1 MDRGRFITFEGGEG
15 TGKTT
20 QVLMLADSLGAAGI
34 EVVTTRE
41 PGGSHGAERIRA
53 LLVDGEPESWSP
65 TTEALLH
72 FAARRDHVEKVIE
85 PALADGHWVIC
96 DRFYDSTLAY
106 QGYAGGLER
115 KFLEQLKALVIGD
128 LQPDLTLILDF
139 PPQDGLARA
148 HARGQGEED
157 RYERMGQVFH
167 EKLYEGFH
175 DIAKNDPE
183 RCKVIV
189 ATGTAEIVHQHI
201 NAVVAAKFGIE
212 I

>member
-167 EKLYEGFH
+167 EKIGRAH
-175 DIAKNDPE
+175 
-183 RCKVIV
+183 V
-189 ATGTAEIVHQHI
+189 
-201 NAVVAAKFGIE
+201 
-212 I
+212 

>member
-20 QVLMLADSLGAAGI
+20 QVLMLADSLGRAGI
-34 EVVTTRE
+34 DVVTTRE
-41 PGGSHGAERIRA
+41 PGGSHGGERIRA

-72 FAARRDHVEKVIE
+72 FAARRDHVEKIVE
-85 PALADGHWVIC
+85 PALADGSWVIC

-106 QGYAGGLER
+106 QGYAGGLDRNVIAELR
-115 KFLEQLKALVIGD
+115 RIVIGD
-128 LQPDLTLILDF
+128 LMPELTLILDL
-139 PPQDGLARA
+139 PTEDGLARA
-148 HARGQGEED
+148 KARGTGEED
-157 RYERMGQVFH
+157 RYERMGEAFH
-167 EKLYEGFH
+167 KKLRDGFL

-183 RCKVIV
+183 RCKIIV

-201 NAVVAAKFGIE
+201 NAVVESKFGIE